1 VDAVRETVETEVGS
15 TCGRAMEALHELH
28 QEHARGVGAGGG
40 EHGRDVGGF
49 PREDG

>member
-1 VDAVRETVETEVGS
+1 MEAVGETVQTEVAS
-15 TCGRAMEALHELH
+15 RCGRAMAALQELH